1 MPHRARFPRDA
12 FNRLIQLQ
20 IQQKSTNAGFTLVEL
35 ITAAAISLITV
46 AAAGTFMIQVLQSDL
61 TDAANTQTKQE
72 MQAAMNFIESELTSA
87 VYVYSGACLESGQA
101 APGDTDYCPGLVTNN
116 HIPTSA
122 DIGVPILAF
131 WLLEAV
137 DENDLNA
144 LRTAAGDNCVNF
156 AGQFVAGRNLQF
168 ECQNLLF
175 QRRTFTLVVYYLDR
189 NRSLTSPFNVLAA
202 ERPWSG
208 WSRIRRYELRKYQD
222 FQTLALFGGYV
233 DPAENNVS
241 FQTWPEACVDTNC
254 VNVQAVQPP
263 LVGPGV
269 TGAVTLTDFVDNP
282 QATFPTPGC
291 PDDVQLAN
299 GTSIRYART
308 PLETN
313 PAARNSNSFYACV
326 LNPWLT
332 DDITNRPV
340 GAANNNQSTYVFLR
354 GNAFGKPGIV
364 SPDQQNTIQPIV
376 EVEILNRG
384 VLGKD
389 PRL

>member
-1 MPHRARFPRDA
+1 MPPRARFPRYPL
-12 FNRLIQLQ
+12 NPLIQR
-20 IQQKSTNAGFTLVEL
+20 STNAGFTLVEL

-116 HIPTSA
+116 HIPTAA

-144 LRTAAGDNCVNF
+144 LRTVAGDNCVNF

-202 ERPWSG
+202 ERPWLG
-208 WSRIRRYELRKYQD
+208 WARIRRYQLRKYRD
-222 FQTLALFGGYV
+222 VPNLILFDGYV
-233 DPAENNVS
+233 DPGAILS
-241 FQTWPEACVDTNC
+241 FQTWPRSCVDTNC

-269 TGAVTLTDFVDNP
+269 QGAVTLTDFVDNP
-282 QATFPTPGC
+282 RATLPTPGC
-291 PDDVQLAN
+291 PADVQLAN
-299 GTSIRYART
+299 GNSIRYART

-313 PAARNSNSFYACV
+313 PPAQNSNSFYACV

-332 DDITNRPV
+332 DDATNRPV
-340 GAANNNQSTYVFLR
+340 GSANNNQSTYVFLR

-384 VLGKD
+384 VEGKD